1 MPEWPRGTVTFL
13 FTDIEGSTERWERE
27 RQAMAAAVGRHIAV
41 LEVAI
46 QEHGGVHFKTVGDAV
61 QAAFPTA
68 PQALAAAVQGQRAL
82 LAEDWDSIGGIR
94 VRMALHA
101 GEAEPDARGDYL
113 TAPLNRLSRL
123 LATGHGGQILLT
135 QTVQQLS
142 RGALPSSAELKDLG
156 EHRLRDLLEPERVY
170 QLLHPGFPVE
180 FPPLKSLE
188 LRPNNLP
195 LQPTLFL
202 GREREMTQVVDLLR
216 RPEVRLLTL
225 TGPGG
230 TGKTRLALQAS
241 AELLDDFSD
250 GVFFVS
256 LASLTDPALVPS
268 AIATAL
274 GVREE
279 GERSLGSRLQDFLSK
294 KQLLLVLDNME
305 HLTGATPII
314 GTLLAE
320 SADLTVVVTS
330 RTPLHLRAEHE
341 YPVPPLA
348 LPRRKPPPSL
358 EQLSQYEAV
367 RLFIERAKSVK
378 PEFIVNNENA
388 PAVAEICW
396 RLDGLPLAIELAAA
410 RVRMLPPQALLG
422 RLEHRLPLLTG
433 GARDA
438 PQRQRTLRDTI
449 AWSYDLLAPDEQTL
463 FRQLA
468 VFTGGTTLDAIEAVS
483 GEPKSLDIFSRLEQ
497 LVEDNLVQQEEGPGG
512 HPRFRMLETIRE
524 FGLEQLE
531 QAGEIDAARTC
542 HAMFFLA
549 LIESAEAALTG
560 PEQNLWFDRL
570 DADHDNLRFALE
582 WMLAQEP
589 RAALRVAAPVGW
601 FWEIRGHLAEGR
613 QWLKRVL
620 AAVDESLPG
629 RAGVLTRAA
638 ALAIWQG
645 DFAAA
650 DALLQQSLEFGR
662 RDGED
667 QAVAQALMVQ
677 AGMAG
682 IRGDYVRATA
692 GAEEALAVSRR
703 LGAEAMVASN
713 LGNLG
718 WLALMR
724 GDLDQAGPLMEEAL
738 SLDRARG
745 DQQSIA
751 IAQANLGDLATERAE
766 YGRAGTHLYESLNL
780 IYEQQNLAR
789 LTETLSSIATLAAR
803 SDRLEAATRLFG
815 AVSTLRQEI
824 EVPLPPYERD
834 KHDHEVA
841 ILRSHLAANTFRV
854 AWDAGRG
861 MSLEDAVAEARALT
875 LARVSGDQN

>member
-256 LASLTDPALVPS
+256 LASFTDPALVPS

-468 VFTGGTTLDAIEAVS
+468 VFTGGPRS
-483 GEPKSLDIFSRLEQ
+483 MRSR
-497 LVEDNLVQQEEGPGG
+497 P
-512 HPRFRMLETIRE
+512 
-524 FGLEQLE
+524 
-531 QAGEIDAARTC
+531 
-542 HAMFFLA
+542 
-549 LIESAEAALTG
+549 
-560 PEQNLWFDRL
+560 
-570 DADHDNLRFALE
+570 
-582 WMLAQEP
+582 
-589 RAALRVAAPVGW
+589 
-601 FWEIRGHLAEGR
+601 
-613 QWLKRVL
+613 L
-620 AAVDESLPG
+620 AASP
-629 RAGVLTRAA
+629 R
-638 ALAIWQG
+638 
-645 DFAAA
+645 
-650 DALLQQSLEFGR
+650 
-662 RDGED
+662 
-667 QAVAQALMVQ
+667 
-677 AGMAG
+677 
-682 IRGDYVRATA
+682 
-692 GAEEALAVSRR
+692 
-703 LGAEAMVASN
+703 
-713 LGNLG
+713 
-718 WLALMR
+718 
-724 GDLDQAGPLMEEAL
+724 
-738 SLDRARG
+738 
-745 DQQSIA
+745 
-751 IAQANLGDLATERAE
+751 
-766 YGRAGTHLYESLNL
+766 
-780 IYEQQNLAR
+780 
-789 LTETLSSIATLAAR
+789 
-803 SDRLEAATRLFG
+803 
-815 AVSTLRQEI
+815 VSTF
-824 EVPLPPYERD
+824 
-834 KHDHEVA
+834 
-841 ILRSHLAANTFRV
+841 S
-854 AWDAGRG
+854 AG
-861 MSLEDAVAEARALT
+861 
-875 LARVSGDQN
+875 